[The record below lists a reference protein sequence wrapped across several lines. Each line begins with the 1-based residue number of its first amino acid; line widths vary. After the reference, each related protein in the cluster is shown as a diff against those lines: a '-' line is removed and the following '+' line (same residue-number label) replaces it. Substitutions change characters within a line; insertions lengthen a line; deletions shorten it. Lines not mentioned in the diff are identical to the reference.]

1 MLEEIR
7 VDLNRHYRSWRCRHS
22 SQVPVTYHESV
33 FFQSFHRLGV
43 FVRLGTGQRVMEL
56 RILDSEE
63 CKDRIWIVRK
73 NKGALDGWG
82 ENEGVNQPEVSG
94 KVEELSQWEYLT
106 KKIGKKENS
115 I

>member
-22 SQVPVTYHESV
+22 TQVPVTNHESV
-33 FFQSFHRLGV
+33 FFQSSHRLGV

-56 RILDSEE
+56 RILDSNE

-73 NKGALDGWG
+73 NRKGLRWMGR
-82 ENEGVNQPEVSG
+82 
-94 KVEELSQWEYLT
+94 K
-106 KKIGKKENS
+106 
-115 I
+115 